1 MTMKIK
7 PAAAA
12 LRSDLL
18 LLLQGALT
26 GAGAILP
33 GISGGLLCA
42 AFGIYEPMM
51 ELLSHPRR
59 AFKKHYRL
67 FLPFLTGWAA
77 GFVLLAGVMETFFA
91 LFSSAALMLFAGL
104 IFGTLPALLEK
115 TGEEE
120 KKAPWTPYVIAAV
133 SAFLFFRVLS
143 GDGAMSIS
151 PSPFWY
157 LVCGLIWGLSLVIPG
172 LSSSSVLI
180 WMGLYSPMTAG
191 IAALDPGVVLPL
203 AGGLVL
209 TAALSARLI
218 WGLFEKHYTLVCR
231 ITAGIMTASALT
243 LLPANFDSAL
253 SALVSLLCFGAGF
266 AAARSMDLAG
276 EGKEKKAL
284 SEKGVLI

>member
-1 MTMKIK
+1 
-7 PAAAA
+7 
-12 LRSDLL
+12 
-18 LLLQGALT
+18 
-26 GAGAILP
+26 
-33 GISGGLLCA
+33 
-42 AFGIYEPMM
+42 
-51 ELLSHPRR
+51 
-59 AFKKHYRL
+59 
-67 FLPFLTGWAA
+67 
-77 GFVLLAGVMETFFA
+77 
-91 LFSSAALMLFAGL
+91 SSAALMLFAGL

-133 SAFLFFRVLS
+133 SAFLFFKVLS

-157 LVCGLIWGLSLVIPG
+157 LVCGLIWGLSLVLPG

-191 IAALDPGVVLPL
+191 IAALDPGVILPL
-203 AGGLVL
+203 AGGLIL
-209 TAALSARLI
+209 TAALTARLI
-218 WGLFEKHYTLVCR
+218 WGLFENHYTLVCR

-243 LLPANFDSAL
+243 LLPGNFDSAL
-253 SALVSLLCFGAGF
+253 SALASVLCFAAGF